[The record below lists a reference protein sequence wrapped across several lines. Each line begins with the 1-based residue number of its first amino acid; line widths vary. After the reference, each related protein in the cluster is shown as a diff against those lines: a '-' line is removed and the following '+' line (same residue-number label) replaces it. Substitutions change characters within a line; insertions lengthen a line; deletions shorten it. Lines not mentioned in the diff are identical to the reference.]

1 MTSNAKGEHSVSFF
15 DRFKIRAR
23 SADDVRNRKSDG
35 IEELSAVVWEHP
47 DDWTAANDL
56 ADALA
61 HDGRIDEAV
70 TRLCALGDRLAEE
83 GFLARAHAIYKKA
96 LRLQPQDRY
105 AASRA
110 AELNTERINQSRSRF
125 GPGIDETRLIEP
137 VPNAAPTLSPVPV
150 APAIV
155 AAAPLVVLDPALVS
169 PSEQHESPGSSEA
182 TEPGT
187 PPSAEALCEP
197 GCTVDVP
204 STYSIDEPSAAN
216 PRSGAT
222 APALG
227 DAAKTVE
234 EILRDASSA
243 ATYGAIDTA
252 VSMLKECARTHPDL
266 LEPVATLAEIATTS
280 GLVDVRDEAEAR
292 LCDLYCRRGDYHAA
306 RSVAEALAT
315 RYPDDLRHR
324 ARLDFVE
331 TELEQCAVLDAP
343 ASVTTMLVTAPD
355 HTADTL
361 MDVQVG
367 DLEASGSACAV
378 APVEPVVPGGTGTSP
393 ERAAA
398 VDEHG
403 FAASCERARFDAE
416 AGDWT
421 GALAWLE
428 RAAAAIP
435 GPEDEESLA
444 YEIAVVLEGAGEHD
458 RALGVLYEIAAKAG
472 PEYRDI
478 SERIVRLSSARGAIR
493 EQLVAS

>member
-1 MTSNAKGEHSVSFF
+1 MTANAKGEYSVSFF

-23 SADDVRNRKSDG
+23 SAEDVRNRKSDG
-35 IEELSAVVWEHP
+35 IEELSALVRERP
-47 DDWTAANDL
+47 DDWATANDL

-70 TRLCALGDRLAEE
+70 TRLCTLGDRLAAE

-96 LRLQPQDRY
+96 LRLQPQDGY

-125 GPGIDETRLIEP
+125 APGIDEARLIEP
-137 VPNAAPTLSPVPV
+137 VPTAAPGVAPVPA

-155 AAAPLVVLDPALVS
+155 AAAPAVVLEPALVS
-169 PSEQHESPGSSEA
+169 PSEQHESRGSSEA
-182 TEPGT
+182 TEPAT
-187 PPSAEALCEP
+187 LPCAEAPLEP
-197 GCTVDVP
+197 GCTFDVP
-204 STYSIDEPSAAN
+204 STYDTDEPSAAN
-216 PRSGAT
+216 LCSGAT
-222 APALG
+222 APVHG
-227 DAAKTVE
+227 DAPKTVD
-234 EILRDASSA
+234 EILREASFA

-252 VSMLKECARTHPDL
+252 VSVLKECARTHPDL
-266 LEPVATLAEIATTS
+266 LEPVAALAEIAITND
-280 GLVDVRDEAEAR
+280 LVDVRDEAEAR

-306 RSVAEALAT
+306 RSVAEALAM

-324 ARLDFVE
+324 VRLDFVE
-331 TELEQCAVLDAP
+331 TELEQCAVPDTH
-343 ASVTTMLVTAPD
+343 ASVTEMLVTAPD
-355 HTADTL
+355 QTADTL
-361 MDVQVG
+361 LDVEVH
-367 DLEASGSACAV
+367 DLQASGHACAA
-378 APVEPVVPGGTGTSP
+378 APVDPVVLDGTRTAL

-398 VDEHG
+398 VDEHS
-403 FAASCERARFDAE
+403 FAASCELARFDAE

-458 RALGVLYEIAAKAG
+458 RALGVLSEIAAKAG
-472 PEYRDI
+472 AGYRDV
-478 SERIVRLSSARGAIR
+478 SERMVRLSSARGAIR

>member
-1 MTSNAKGEHSVSFF
+1 MTAKAKGEHSVSFF

-23 SADDVRNRKSDG
+23 SAEDVRNRKSDG
-35 IEELSAVVWEHP
+35 IEELSALVREHP
-47 DDWTAANDL
+47 DDWATENDL
-56 ADALA
+56 ADALV

-70 TRLCALGDRLAEE
+70 TRLCALGDRLAAE

-96 LRLQPQDRY
+96 LRLQPQDSY

-125 GPGIDETRLIEP
+125 GPGIDEALIEP
-137 VPNAAPTLSPVPV
+137 VPTAAPSVSPVPV

-155 AAAPLVVLDPALVS
+155 DAALPVVLEPALES
-169 PSEQHESPGSSEA
+169 PSEQHDLPGSSGA
-182 TEPGT
+182 TGSVT
-187 PPSAEALCEP
+187 LSCAEAPCEP
-197 GCTVDVP
+197 GCTFDVP
-204 STYSIDEPSAAN
+204 STYGTDEPSAAN
-216 PRSGAT
+216 LSSGAT
-222 APALG
+222 APAHG

-234 EILRDASSA
+234 EILREASFA
-243 ATYGAIDTA
+243 ATHGAIDTA
-252 VSMLKECARTHPDL
+252 VSVLKECARTHPDL

-306 RSVAEALAT
+306 RSIAEALAT
-315 RYPDDLRHR
+315 RYPDDVRHR
-324 ARLDFVE
+324 VRLDFIE
-331 TELEQCAVLDAP
+331 SELEQCAVLDTH
-343 ASVTTMLVTAPD
+343 ASVTQTIVTEPD

-361 MDVQVG
+361 MEVEVH
-367 DLEASGSACAV
+367 DLQASGRACAA
-378 APVEPVVPGGTGTSP
+378 APVEPVVLGGPPTAL

-403 FAASCERARFDAE
+403 FAAWCERARFDAE

-472 PEYRDI
+472 AEYRDV
-478 SERIVRLSSARGAIR
+478 SDRIVRLSSARGAIR